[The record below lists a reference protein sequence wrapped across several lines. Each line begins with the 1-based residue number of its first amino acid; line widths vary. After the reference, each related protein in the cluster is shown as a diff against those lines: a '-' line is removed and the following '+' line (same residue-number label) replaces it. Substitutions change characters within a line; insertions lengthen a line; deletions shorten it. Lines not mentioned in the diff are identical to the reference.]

1 MVFTKTN
8 KTFKLLFI
16 LYAIVVFWG
25 LKQYSIW
32 NQITDV
38 FNENTNVDSIML
50 LNSFNAHT
58 LRLLLMLPII
68 KIANSL
74 RIDSDFLFSI
84 VVFLNILGTS
94 KNLIYI
100 EAKID
105 NKKPN
110 YFFISLFM
118 ILISLVMNGR
128 TSFSFL
134 GISIILKIITEFTI
148 KSISLF
154 KLLIYLIIGLIL
166 CSVSSGS
173 FSVALLSVVIF
184 LSSLFFKKTVPFK
197 NKLILFILIIII
209 SIPVVALMVIFV
221 NKNLEFYDN
230 SYINMLNH
238 GAGMIFNN
246 SIILL
251 TLLIFAPL
259 FFLIFISISRFY
271 MKDIKVYLFMPFIL
285 SGILIG
291 LFGFTSFWTSYPVY
305 ILTFLSVIS
314 KKVDIKSEVEYLK

>member
-8 KTFKLLFI
+8 KNFNLLFI
-16 LYAIVVFWG
+16 LYAIVVFLG

-32 NQITDV
+32 TQITDV

-68 KIANSL
+68 KIADSL
-74 RIDSDFLFSI
+74 SIDSDFLFSI

-94 KNLIYI
+94 RNLIQI

-105 NKKPN
+105 NKTPN
-110 YFFISLFM
+110 YFFISFFM

-134 GISIILKIITEFTI
+134 GISIILKIITEFTRN
-148 KSISLF
+148 SVSLF
-154 KLLIYLIIGLIL
+154 KLLTHIIIGLIL

-173 FSVALLSVVIF
+173 FSVALLSVIIF
-184 LSSLFFKKTVPFK
+184 LSSLFFKKNVPFK
-197 NKLILFILIIII
+197 NKLILFILIIVV
-209 SIPVVALMVIFV
+209 SVPVVALMVIFV

-238 GAGMIFNN
+238 GAGKIFNN

-251 TLLIFAPL
+251 VLLILAPI
-259 FFLIFISISRFY
+259 FFLIFISISRYY
-271 MKDIKVYLFMPFIL
+271 MKDIRVYLFLPFIL

-305 ILTFLSVIS
+305 ILTFLSITF
-314 KKVDIKSEVEYLK
+314 KRQLKNI